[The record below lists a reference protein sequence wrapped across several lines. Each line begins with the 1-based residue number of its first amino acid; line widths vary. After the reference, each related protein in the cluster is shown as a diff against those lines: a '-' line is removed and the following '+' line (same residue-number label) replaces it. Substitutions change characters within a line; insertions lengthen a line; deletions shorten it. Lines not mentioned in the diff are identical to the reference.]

1 MKTILMCIT
10 LTVLVSCSSKRFKH
24 NIGDVTI
31 YKIYSNKVLILD
43 TVMKNNKPY
52 YIIEDSES
60 QEIVEVSEI
69 ELADGNV
76 Y

>member
-1 MKTILMCIT
+1 
-10 LTVLVSCSSKRFKH
+10 
-24 NIGDVTI
+24 
-31 YKIYSNKVLILD
+31 
-43 TVMKNNKPY
+43 MKNNKPY